1 MRPLLAV
8 FHATH
13 VLICMLVLAC
23 GGDPTGPDSDGPPR
37 VISVVVTP
45 SSETLVSQGETVGL
59 TASARDANGRTISG
73 KTFSWRS
80 SDVNIAMVSSSG
92 LITAVSS
99 GSVTITATTDG
110 VSGTASIIVAI
121 PSLEVSYDSLS
132 AAVYWFSTEVT
143 NWREGIQ
150 HSWAVAFCETA
161 LNSCETFSDGVITG
175 RGARLGFPFTT
186 FNSIFGLA
194 VRCGIAQ
201 SQGGEV
207 LLALAATLPDEEAK
221 QAAVKLC

>member
-1 MRPLLAV
+1 MKRTRFL
-8 FHATH
+8 HATH
-13 VLICMLVLAC
+13 ILISTLFFAC
-23 GGDPTGPDSDGPPR
+23 GGDPTGPDSDRPSR

-45 SSETLVSQGETVGL
+45 SSETLVSQGETVDL

-73 KTFSWRS
+73 KTFNWQSP
-80 SDVNIAMVSSSG
+80 DVSIATVNSSG
-92 LITAVSS
+92 LVTAVSS

-110 VSGTASIIVAI
+110 VSGTASITVAI

-150 HSWAVAFCETA
+150 HSWALALCETV
-161 LNSCETFSDGVITG
+161 LNTCDIINNGGVITD

-186 FNSIFGLA
+186 FNNIFGLV

-207 LLALAATLPDEEAK
+207 LLVLAAALPDEEAK
-221 QAAVKLC
+221 QAVVALC